1 MSTVGESLAI
11 GALGMWLAVT
21 VLGQLPGRMW
31 QGFRR
36 RVNFLGL
43 LPFWGFFT
51 SRLCTKDYH
60 LCWRPASAGGQAGEW
75 REIGAH
81 GPRPPG
87 SALWHPQRRERKAL
101 LDLALALVVAQ
112 AVERLDESVLRSS
125 PVYGTLQELSHGR
138 AKAEHTASFQFAV
151 LASHGR
157 GSDRPRS
164 VYFLSAVH
172 DT

>member
-11 GALGMWLAVT
+11 GALGVWFAVT
-21 VLGQLPGRMW
+21 VLAQLPGRTW

-36 RVNFLGL
+36 RVNYLGL
-43 LPFWGFFT
+43 IPFWGFFT

-60 LCWRPASAGGQAGEW
+60 LCWRPGASAEEPGEW
-75 REIGAH
+75 REICAH
-81 GPRPPG
+81 GPRPPR
-87 SALWHPQRRERKAL
+87 SALWNPERRERKAV

-112 AVERLDESVLRSS
+112 VVEKVDETVLRES
-125 PVYGTLQELSHGR
+125 PLYGALRELSRCR
-138 AKAEHTASFQFAV
+138 AKAGHEARFQFAV

-164 VYFLSAVH
+164 LYFLSAVH
-172 DT
+172 ET